1 MAVNNGKPKYSWL
14 EKAFKILE
22 ELSIIYN
29 LILYS
34 LKVMVSLKSQ
44 KRLAAEVLKC
54 GRKRVWMDPN
64 EVEQIGQAN
73 SRVFVRKLI
82 KDGLIM
88 KRKQKVHSRA
98 RARLHL
104 EAKRKGNHTGAGK
117 RRGTRESRMPTK
129 ILWVRR
135 QRVLRRL
142 LRKYREAKKIDRT
155 LYHKFYL
162 ASKGNQFKNRTVLIE
177 AIFKE
182 KTKKIETQKLE
193 AQQDARRQKNLELR
207 KKRAE
212 KQQKL

>member
-1 MAVNNGKPKYSWL
+1 
-14 EKAFKILE
+14 
-22 ELSIIYN
+22 
-29 LILYS
+29 
-34 LKVMVSLKSQ
+34 MVSLKSQ

-54 GRKRVWMDPN
+54 GKKRVWMDPN

-104 EAKRKGNHTGAGK
+104 LAKRKGRHTGAGK
-117 RRGTRESRMPTK
+117 RRGTMESRMPTK

-142 LRKYREAKKIDRT
+142 LRKYRETKKIDRT

-162 ASKGNQFKNRTVLIE
+162 ASKGNQFKNRTVLME
-177 AIFKE
+177 AIFKQ
-182 KTKKIETQKLE
+182 KAKKVESDKLETQQK
-193 AQQDARRQKNLELR
+193 ARREKNLEMR
-207 KKRAE
+207 KKRA
-212 KQQKL
+212 

>member
-1 MAVNNGKPKYSWL
+1 
-14 EKAFKILE
+14 
-22 ELSIIYN
+22 
-29 LILYS
+29 
-34 LKVMVSLKSQ
+34 
-44 KRLAAEVLKC
+44 
-54 GRKRVWMDPN
+54 MDPN

-104 EAKRKGNHTGAGK
+104 EAKRKGNHTGYGK

-162 ASKGNQFKNRTVLIE
+162 ASKGNQFKNRTVLVE

-182 KTKKIETQKLE
+182 KAERLE
-193 AQQDARRQKNLELR
+193 AKKLADQQEARRQKNLEIR
-207 KKRAE
+207 RKRAE
-212 KQQKL
+212 RREKL

>member
-1 MAVNNGKPKYSWL
+1 
-14 EKAFKILE
+14 
-22 ELSIIYN
+22 
-29 LILYS
+29 
-34 LKVMVSLKSQ
+34 MVSLKNQ

-98 RARLHL
+98 RARLDL
-104 EAKRKGNHTGAGK
+104 EAKRKGNHTGPAK
-117 RRGTRESRMPTK
+117 RRGTQESRMPTK

-162 ASKGNQFKNRTVLIE
+162 ASKGNQFKNKTVLIE

-182 KTKKIETQKLE
+182 KAKKVEADKLT
-193 AQQDARRQKNLELR
+193 AQQEARRLKNQDIR

-212 KQQKL
+212 KKDRI

>member
-1 MAVNNGKPKYSWL
+1 
-14 EKAFKILE
+14 
-22 ELSIIYN
+22 
-29 LILYS
+29 
-34 LKVMVSLKSQ
+34 MVSLKNQ

-104 EAKRKGNHTGAGK
+104 EAKRKGNHTGPGK
-117 RRGTRESRMPTK
+117 RRGTQESRMPTK

-142 LRKYREAKKIDRT
+142 LRKYREAKKLDRH

-162 ASKGNQFKNRTVLIE
+162 ASKGNQFKNKTVLIE

-182 KTKKIETQKLE
+182 KAKKVEADKLN
-193 AQQDARRQKNLELR
+193 AQQDARRAKNQEIR
-207 KKRAE
+207 KKRADKKE
-212 KQQKL
+212 RI

>member
-1 MAVNNGKPKYSWL
+1 
-14 EKAFKILE
+14 
-22 ELSIIYN
+22 
-29 LILYS
+29 
-34 LKVMVSLKSQ
+34 MVSLKSQ
-44 KRLAAEVLKC
+44 KRLAAAVLKC
-54 GRKRVWMDPN
+54 GKKRIWMDPN
-64 EVEQIGQAN
+64 EVEQVGQAN
-73 SRVFVRKLI
+73 SRVFIRKLI

-104 EAKRKGNHTGAGK
+104 AAKRKGNHSGAGK
-117 RRGTRESRMPTK
+117 RRGTAEARMPTK

-182 KTKKIETQKLE
+182 KAKKVEAEKLS
-193 AQQDARRQKNLELR
+193 AQQDARRLKNLEIR
-207 KKRAE
+207 RKRAAKKE
-212 KQQKL
+212 ML

>member
-1 MAVNNGKPKYSWL
+1 
-14 EKAFKILE
+14 
-22 ELSIIYN
+22 
-29 LILYS
+29 
-34 LKVMVSLKSQ
+34 MVSLKNQ

-82 KDGLIM
+82 KDGLVM

-98 RARLHL
+98 RARKHL
-104 EAKRKGNHTGAGK
+104 AAKRLGRHTGPGK

-129 ILWVRR
+129 ILWIRR

-142 LRKYREAKKIDRT
+142 LKKYRSSKKIDRT
-155 LYHKFYL
+155 IYHKFYL
-162 ASKGNQFKNRTVLIE
+162 ASKGNQFKNKTVLVE

-182 KTKKIETQKLE
+182 KSKKIEAEKLE
-193 AQQDARRQKNLELR
+193 AQQEARRQKNLEKR
-207 KKRAE
+207 RKRAE
-212 KQQKL
+212 KRETL

>member
-1 MAVNNGKPKYSWL
+1 
-14 EKAFKILE
+14 
-22 ELSIIYN
+22 
-29 LILYS
+29 
-34 LKVMVSLKSQ
+34 MVSLKNQ
-44 KRLAAEVLKC
+44 KRLASQVLKC
-54 GRKRVWMDPN
+54 GKKRVWMDPN

-98 RARLHL
+98 RARLHI
-104 EAKRKGNHTGAGK
+104 ESKRKGNHTGVGK
-117 RRGTRESRMPTK
+117 RRGSAESRMPTK

-142 LRKYREAKKIDRT
+142 LRKYREAKKIDRH

-182 KTKKIETQKLE
+182 KAKKVEADKLA
-193 AQQDARRQKNLELR
+193 AQQEARRVKNQELR
-207 KKRAE
+207 KKRADRRE
-212 KQQKL
+212 KI

>member
-1 MAVNNGKPKYSWL
+1 MVNL
-14 EKAFKILE
+14 R
-22 ELSIIYN
+22 
-29 LILYS
+29 
-34 LKVMVSLKSQ
+34 SQ
-44 KRLAAEVLKC
+44 KRLASEVLKC
-54 GRKRVWMDPN
+54 GRKRIWMDPS

-98 RARLHL
+98 RARKHL
-104 EAKRKGNHTGAGK
+104 EAKRLGRHTGPGK

-142 LRKYREAKKIDRT
+142 LKKYRAAKKIDRT
-155 LYHKFYL
+155 IYHKFYL

-177 AIFKE
+177 SIFKE
-182 KTKKIETQKLE
+182 KTKKIETEKLE
-193 AQQDARRQKNLELR
+193 AQQDARRQKNLERR
-207 KKRAE
+207 KKRAD
-212 KQQKL
+212 KQERL